1 MNEFFYTHS
10 KLLII
15 KVLSSE
21 RYEKTF
27 VLWSQENV
35 VYHEQL
41 LLKNFLP
48 EWLVSRP
55 NHAITPF
62 SVIQGIVGGVVFR
75 DILLN
80 LKHL

>member
-35 VYHEQL
+35 VYHELL

-48 EWLVSRP
+48 E
-55 NHAITPF
+55 
-62 SVIQGIVGGVVFR
+62 
-75 DILLN
+75 
-80 LKHL
+80 